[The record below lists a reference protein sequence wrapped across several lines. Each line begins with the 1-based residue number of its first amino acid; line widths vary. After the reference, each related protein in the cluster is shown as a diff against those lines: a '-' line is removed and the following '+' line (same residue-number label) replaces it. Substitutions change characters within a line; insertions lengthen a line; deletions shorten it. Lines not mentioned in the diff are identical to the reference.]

1 MVEGSGRLVGSV
13 FWSRIMF
20 LDGPGL
26 AEFRFWKVP
35 PRTNDQ
41 RCPPFPAT
49 VGAAPPIEA
58 NRNPEYGQML
68 DPYLGY
74 C

>member
-1 MVEGSGRLVGSV
+1 MAEASGRLVGSV

-20 LDGPGL
+20 LDGSGWPV
-26 AEFRFWKVP
+26 FRFWKAP

-41 RCPPFPAT
+41 RRTPFPAT
-49 VGAAPPIEA
+49 VDAAPPIEV
-58 NRNPEYGQML
+58 NGNPEYGQML